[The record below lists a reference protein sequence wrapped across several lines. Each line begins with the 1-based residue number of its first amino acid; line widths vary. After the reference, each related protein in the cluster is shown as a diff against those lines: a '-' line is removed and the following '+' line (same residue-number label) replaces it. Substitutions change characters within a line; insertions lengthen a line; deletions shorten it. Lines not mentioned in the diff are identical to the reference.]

1 MLINEKR
8 ALAYTAR
15 ITDITPI
22 EGADNIEL
30 VHVLG
35 WTCIAK
41 IGEFQR
47 GDLCVYF
54 EIDSKLP
61 IADWS
66 AFMEKRNYKVKTMK
80 LGKFKVISQG
90 LALPISAFV
99 GIEIPN
105 EEKIDVTELLG
116 VTYSVEEDNKRK
128 ANSTDKYK
136 AMAARHS
143 KLFKNKFIKSI
154 MKTEI
159 GRKILFFFFGK
170 KKDKKAAF
178 PEWVKK
184 TDEERVE
191 NMPWVLKTPE
201 KWIATEKID
210 GTSTTFTMKRIKKNK
225 YDYRVC
231 SRNVVFDKPDKPCYY
246 DSNVY
251 LEMAKKYNVEAVLKK
266 MLESNPN
273 LEYITNQGETFGGNI
288 QKRDYSMKDHDFRA
302 FNLIYGYNH
311 KGYKEV
317 KRLNTVEMTR
327 ILNEYGIPS
336 VPIIDESYK
345 LPETIEELRDFV
357 NSAPSAIDGKIK
369 EGIVFRSLDGAKS
382 FKCVSPEFL
391 LKYHQ

>member
-225 YDYRVC
+225 YDYRIC

-251 LEMAKKYNVEAVLKK
+251 LEMAKKYDVEAVLKK

-273 LEYITNQGETFGGNI
+273 LEYVTIQGETFGGNI

-327 ILNEYGIPS
+327 ILSEYGIPS

-369 EGIVFRSLDGAKS
+369 EGIVFRSLDGVKS

>member
-35 WTCIAK
+35 WTCVAK
-41 IGEFQR
+41 IGEFSK

-136 AMAARHS
+136 AMATRHS

-191 NMPWVLKTPE
+191 NMPWVLKSPE

-210 GTSTTFTMKRIKKNK
+210 GTSTTFTMKRTRKNK

-231 SRNVVFDKPDKPCYY
+231 SRNVVFDNPDKPCYY

-266 MLESNPN
+266 ILESNHS
-273 LEYITNQGETFGGNI
+273 LEYVTIQGETFGGNI

-302 FNLIYGYNH
+302 FNLIYGY
-311 KGYKEV
+311 KDKEV

-327 ILNEYGIPS
+327 ILNEYNIPS

-345 LPETIEELRDFV
+345 LPETIEKLRDFV

>member
-1 MLINEKR
+1 
-8 ALAYTAR
+8 
-15 ITDITPI
+15 
-22 EGADNIEL
+22 
-30 VHVLG
+30 
-35 WTCIAK
+35 
-41 IGEFQR
+41 
-47 GDLCVYF
+47 
-54 EIDSKLP
+54 
-61 IADWS
+61 
-66 AFMEKRNYKVKTMK
+66 MEKRNYKVKTMK

-90 LALPISAFV
+90 LALPISAFT

-105 EEKIDVTELLG
+105 KEKADVTELLG

-128 ANSTDKYK
+128 ADSTDKYK
-136 AMAARHS
+136 SMAARHS
-143 KLFKNKFIKSI
+143 KFFKNKFIKSI

-266 MLESNPN
+266 ILESNPN
-273 LEYITNQGETFGGNI
+273 LEYVTIQGETFGGNI

-317 KRLNTVEMTR
+317 KRLNTIEMTQ

-345 LPETIEELRDFV
+345 LPETIEELRNFV

>member
-251 LEMAKKYNVEAVLKK
+251 LEMAKKYDVEAVLKK

-273 LEYITNQGETFGGNI
+273 LEYITIQGETFGGNI

-327 ILNEYGIPS
+327 ILSEYGIPS

-369 EGIVFRSLDGAKS
+369 EGIVFRSLDGEKS

>member
-35 WTCIAK
+35 WTCVAK
-41 IGEFQR
+41 IGEFSR

-251 LEMAKKYNVEAVLKK
+251 LEMAKKYDVEAVLKK

-273 LEYITNQGETFGGNI
+273 LEYITIQGETFGGNI

-327 ILNEYGIPS
+327 ILSEYGIPS

-369 EGIVFRSLDGAKS
+369 EGIVFRSLDGEKS

>member
-41 IGEFQR
+41 IGEFSR

-90 LALPISAFV
+90 LALPISAFA

-231 SRNVVFDKPDKPCYY
+231 SRNVVFDKPDKSCYY

-251 LEMAKKYNVEAVLKK
+251 LEMAKKYDVEAVLKK

-273 LEYITNQGETFGGNI
+273 LEYVTIQGETFGGNI

-369 EGIVFRSLDGAKS
+369 EGIVFRSLDGEKS

>member
-41 IGEFQR
+41 IGEFSQ

-251 LEMAKKYNVEAVLKK
+251 LEMAKKYDVEAVLKK

-273 LEYITNQGETFGGNI
+273 LEYITIQGETFGGNI

-369 EGIVFRSLDGAKS
+369 EGIVFRSLDGEKS